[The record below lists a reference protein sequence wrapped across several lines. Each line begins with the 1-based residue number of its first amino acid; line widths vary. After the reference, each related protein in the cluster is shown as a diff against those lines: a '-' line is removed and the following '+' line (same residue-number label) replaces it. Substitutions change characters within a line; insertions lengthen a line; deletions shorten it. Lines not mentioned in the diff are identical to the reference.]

1 MIHKLEKTEVNAKE
15 SFDKY
20 SILVSQQTTNSEDT
34 SQLKNVRT
42 TDRARST
49 GSFINFLLC
58 PFHPL
63 SLQKLKQQEEMINEL
78 KDLMIA
84 HTTTSHSCPST
95 PRKLNRSG
103 RVSISH
109 TPKTPKNVF
118 SGLITGEGKENLS
131 PAVVLSPKVNVLRT
145 RNA

>member
-42 TDRARST
+42 TDRASPK

-58 PFHPL
+58 
-63 SLQKLKQQEEMINEL
+63 
-78 KDLMIA
+78 
-84 HTTTSHSCPST
+84 
-95 PRKLNRSG
+95 
-103 RVSISH
+103 SI
-109 TPKTPKNVF
+109 
-118 SGLITGEGKENLS
+118 LCLC
-131 PAVVLSPKVNVLRT
+131 
-145 RNA
+145 RN

>member
-42 TDRARST
+42 TDRASPK

-58 PFHPL
+58 HLDPL

>member
-1 MIHKLEKTEVNAKE
+1 MFISSSTP
-15 SFDKY
+15 
-20 SILVSQQTTNSEDT
+20 QR
-34 SQLKNVRT
+34 LK
-42 TDRARST
+42 
-49 GSFINFLLC
+49 
-58 PFHPL
+58 H
-63 SLQKLKQQEEMINEL
+63 QEEMINEL

-103 RVSISH
+103 RISITH

-118 SGLITGEGKENLS
+118 SGLVTGEGKENIS

>member
-42 TDRARST
+42 TDRAIPK
-49 GSFINFLLC
+49 GFFINFLLC
-58 PFHPL
+58 QLHPL

>member
-1 MIHKLEKTEVNAKE
+1 MIQKLEKTEVNAKE

-20 SILVSQQTTNSEDT
+20 SQLVSAQTSNSEDT

-42 TDRARST
+42 TLNTILWTPIANSVADHSFVFRS
-49 GSFINFLLC
+49 S
-58 PFHPL
+58 
-63 SLQKLKQQEEMINEL
+63 QKLKQQEEMINEL

-95 PRKLNRSG
+95 PRKMNRSG

-109 TPKTPKNVF
+109 TPKTPKSVF

-131 PAVVLSPKVNVLRT
+131 PAVLSPKVNVLRT